1 MKKKILMTLSIIT
14 CAVALVISSV
24 VGTVAFLRAQAKITN
39 TFTYGDVAITLDET
53 VVDVNGTPIKD
64 ASENLQRDSRG
75 NTYRLVADTKYTKD
89 PIIHI
94 AKDSV
99 PMYLFVKIDNG
110 ILGLGVGDD
119 PATRPDGIKTI
130 HEQMLENGWKVY
142 NDGVNTYQR
151 INVINADAGITI
163 TQSTTVYYLSIG
175 AAADATDAK
184 IVDYSTTPDI
194 NTFSYFHTG
203 GSNVTKATM
212 TAYFNHN
219 AEIVVS
225 AFAVQASGMTLNE
238 AANVFKSEHFI
249 SAIPTP

>member
-1 MKKKILMTLSIIT
+1 MKKKILMTLSVIT
-14 CAVALVISSV
+14 CAIALVVSSV
-24 VGTVAFLRAQAKITN
+24 VGTMAFLRAQAKITN

-53 VVDVNGTPIKD
+53 VVDLNGTPIKD
-64 ASENLQRDSRG
+64 ANENLQRDSRG

-94 AKDSV
+94 AQDSV

-110 ILGLGVGDD
+110 ILGLGVGDQT
-119 PATRPDGIKTI
+119 TRPSGVKTI

-142 NDGVNTYQR
+142 DDGNNTYQR

-175 AAADATDAK
+175 AAADAKDAK
-184 IVDYSTTPDI
+184 IVDYSENPNID
-194 NTFSYFHTG
+194 TFSYFHTG

-238 AANVFKSEHFI
+238 AANVFKSEHFM
-249 SAIPTP
+249 SAIPTT